1 MLIVS
6 EAIAIG
12 FDWVAFDKEVKDVT
26 ERGLSFA
33 KRAKKYVA
41 KSSKL
46 MRRAQEKYDEWLFA
60 KGAKDVSEIT
70 LMRKEVD
77 FITLVFK
84 LVDCKFEVTPEDY
97 GISYRGFEDW
107 GICDRV
113 CGEIDKEFIP
123 SHSENESR
131 DSAIKCLFERQEIFN
146 NRLVS
151 FLDELSLSVTRVE
164 VLYREVLTMKE
175 SSNVI
180 IGLLDKHVEE
190 LKELMK
196 ISYKKKM
203 LLWNEDFNN
212 TFMSRVM

>member
-1 MLIVS
+1 MLIPS
-6 EAIAIG
+6 QATAIG
-12 FDWVAFDKEVKDVT
+12 LDWVVFDKEVKHVT

-46 MRRAQEKYDEWLFA
+46 MRRAQEKYEEWLFA
-60 KGAKDVSEIT
+60 KGAKDVSMIT
-70 LMRKEVD
+70 LMRKEEE

-84 LVDCKFEVTPEDY
+84 LVDCKLEITSEDL
-97 GISYRGFEDW
+97 GISYIGFEDW
-107 GICDRV
+107 GVCEEW
-113 CGEIDKEFIP
+113 CGEIDEEFIP

-131 DSAIKCLFERQEIFN
+131 DSAIRCLFERQEIFN

-164 VLYREVLTMKE
+164 VLYREVLAMKE

-180 IGLLDKHVEE
+180 IGLLDKPVEE

-212 TFMSRVM
+212 NFMSRAM